1 MIVIK
6 GISESSLVSLN
17 QIVRGL
23 SCFNHTNVRQ
33 FSAIKLLLPKN
44 TCRSHFLLRSSYR
57 KLRNFRTFET
67 LSSNK
72 IEIMK
77 ELLANQ
83 IHKSHESCINSSSN
97 KKCGFSNR

>member
-6 GISESSLVSLN
+6 SITESSLVSLN
-17 QIVRGL
+17 QILRGL
-23 SCFNHTNVRQ
+23 SCYNLTNFRK
-33 FSAIKLLLPKN
+33 FSAIKLLSKN
-44 TCRSHFLLRSSYR
+44 TCRSHFLRSSYT
-57 KLRNFRTFET
+57 KLRHFRTFET
-67 LSSNK
+67 LYSNK

-83 IHKSHESCINSSSN
+83 IHNSHVDKSFINSSN